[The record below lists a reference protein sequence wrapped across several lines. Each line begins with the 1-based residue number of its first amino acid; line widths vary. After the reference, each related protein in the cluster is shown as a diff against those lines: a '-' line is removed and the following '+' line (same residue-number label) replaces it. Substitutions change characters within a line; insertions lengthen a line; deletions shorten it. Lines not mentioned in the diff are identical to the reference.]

1 MSHISLLCYF
11 YRIQYTPLV
20 LQKKHEDVLA
30 AVPVDNMPIKAGRAA
45 RLRVVQWMR
54 RTLVV
59 SSVDQLDF
67 LKHEFHGRKIRTL
80 LSAQDGGN
88 LGMCVHSHQ
97 AQ

>member
-1 MSHISLLCYF
+1 MSHISLLCYS

-30 AVPVDNMPIKAGRAA
+30 AVTVDNMPIKAGRAA

>member
-30 AVPVDNMPIKAGRAA
+30 AVTVDNMPIKAGRAA

-67 LKHEFHGRKIRTL
+67 LKHEFHGRKIRM